1 MRGGLSKIQQFL
13 ADNVVEGCLEPEAG
27 LNALYRLALLDP
39 DWYVENLCSLPHIQ
53 GYRIF

>member
-1 MRGGLSKIQQFL
+1 MRGRLSKIQQFL

-39 DWYVENLCSLPHIQ
+39 DLMRFAALLGRSCSD
-53 GYRIF
+53 